1 VLGAGER
8 FFGETSDKRPM
19 RLIDTETIGDG
30 LVFLT
35 YEFAR
40 EA

>member
-8 FFGETSDKRPM
+8 FFGETSDMRPM
-19 RLIDTETIGDG
+19 RLIDTDTIGDG
-30 LVFLT
+30 LVFLI
-35 YEFAR
+35 YEFVR